1 MLKPL
6 RLSLL
11 VAAFAV
17 AALALAPAAFAGPHY
32 VRGPTATVEGNSL
45 TVSWKAAGLGNTV
58 ESVDFSLT
66 GTANVTSQCFTR
78 SGNPVQGVPKSE
90 QVDVDVSGSFPVRN
104 GSVTGSLTVS
114 PLSTLTCTGNQ
125 QVRILDVSF
134 DLTLTGDDLP
144 PVHLEG

>member
-1 MLKPL
+1 MRRMLIIL
-6 RLSLL
+6 
-11 VAAFAV
+11 V
-17 AALALAPAAFAGPHY
+17 AALATAALAAPAAFAAPHY
-32 VRGPTATVEGNSL
+32 VTGPTATVGNNSL

-58 ESVDFSLT
+58 DSVDFALT

-78 SGNPVQGVPKSE
+78 SGNPVQGVPKTE
-90 QVDVDVSGSFPVRN
+90 TVDVDVSGTFPVRN

-114 PLSTLTCTGNQ
+114 PLSTLTCTGSQ

-144 PVHLEG
+144 PVELTG